1 MPESPL
7 FGIDAT
13 PPSPPVSSP
22 PPVIDA
28 PAGGGASRGGGT
40 ADDSSRARR
49 LRALATEI
57 ETLPTTHAA
66 FARLLTVAVE
76 SLQGAGAWVG
86 LTMEDSDALVVVAAH
101 GEVPVEAGARV
112 PRDRAFAA
120 RALTAHAA
128 VFADPSTGVRW
139 SDTVIA
145 RVPVR
150 AVAAPL
156 LVDGEHAVGVI
167 SIIGG
172 PGRLFTVADGTFAHA
187 TGFAGH
193 RWRCV
198 DAIAVRRYVADGG
211 DGGSA
216 PIEAFVATAA
226 ARCRVSRHRGRFR
239 RRDHPSPRRSGTARR
254 EHRRRATGDRPVSMR
269 FPAALGAL
277 AALRGVRTP
286 LDVEHAEH
294 LSRQRRTVQLP
305 DARHLVPE
313 RWRSLVPALPGA
325 SIALIDND
333 VAVGRVDIVFDP
345 DRAVPHAATRRIEQ
359 QAGTLARALSRAA
372 ARVARAPT
380 DPGLE
385 SLHALRSTL
394 AARLHD
400 LTSPIAG
407 ISALSELL
415 SEEDLSPE
423 ILELVTLIQRSARR
437 AAEAASTLPRA
448 RRCGPDHAAPIRW
461 LDGCPGARRAARTDS
476 RRSVRSRI
484 TRPRSTV
491 DPAHAVGAHGHSR
504 RTARLGSQSAMV
516 ASETALLG
524 SARRRIDVRAALDGG
539 LAVLTVADDGVP
551 LGIVPSEWEL
561 HGATIS
567 VIRTDDGRTIRRL
580 AIPLRIGSPQQLP

>member
-1 MPESPL
+1 MPESP
-7 FGIDAT
+7 FPGIDAT
-13 PPSPPVSSP
+13 APSA
-22 PPVIDA
+22 PVILPAPATDA
-28 PAGGGASRGGGT
+28 PAGGASRGGGT
-40 ADDSSRARR
+40 ADDPSRSRR
-49 LRALATEI
+49 LRALANEI

-76 SLQGAGAWVG
+76 TLQGAGAWVG

-101 GEVPVEAGARV
+101 GEIPVEAGSRV

-120 RALTAHAA
+120 RALSAHAA

-172 PGRLFTVADGTFAHA
+172 PGRLFTVADGTFAHELGSLA
-187 TGFAGH
+187 ALVLRRRGQGARVAVEETAVQPESNFVVPMLMDAASAVSVDDFTASIIH
-193 RWRCV
+193 RLDDPAFLGV
-198 DAIAVRRYVADGG
+198 SIAVRDRA
-211 DGGSA
+211 
-216 PIEAFVATAA
+216 
-226 ARCRVSRHRGRFR
+226 
-239 RRDHPSPRRSGTARR
+239 SGT
-254 EHRRRATGDRPVSMR
+254 MR
-269 FPAALGAL
+269 FPSALGAM
-277 AALRGVRTP
+277 AALRGARTP
-286 LDVEHAEH
+286 LDVDRAEH
-294 LSRQRRTVQLP
+294 LARQRRTVQLP

-313 RWRSLVPALPGA
+313 GWRSLVPALPGA

-345 DRAVPHAATRRIEQ
+345 DRVLPHAAIRRIEQ
-359 QAGTLARALSRAA
+359 QAGTLARALNVLLV
-372 ARVARAPT
+372 RVARTPT

-385 SLHALRSTL
+385 TLHALRSTL
-394 AARLHD
+394 SGGLHD

-415 SEEDLSPE
+415 ADEELSPE
-423 ILELVTLIQRSARR
+423 VLELVALIQRSARR
-437 AAEAASTLPRA
+437 AS
-448 RRCGPDHAAPIRW
+448 D
-461 LDGCPGARRAARTDS
+461 AARTLRGLADDVS
-476 RRSVRSRI
+476 SQLDPVAVESLVHDILRERAETQRALAI
-484 TRPRSTV
+484 TVNLNIDPTLPPV
-491 DPAHAVGAHGHSR
+491 DWPQAALRDWLASAV
-504 RTARLGSQSAMV
+504 V

-524 SARRRIDVRAALDGG
+524 SARRRIDIRAALEGG

-551 LGIVPSEWEL
+551 IGIVPSEGEL

-580 AIPLRIGSPQQLP
+580 AIPLRIGSPQQLS